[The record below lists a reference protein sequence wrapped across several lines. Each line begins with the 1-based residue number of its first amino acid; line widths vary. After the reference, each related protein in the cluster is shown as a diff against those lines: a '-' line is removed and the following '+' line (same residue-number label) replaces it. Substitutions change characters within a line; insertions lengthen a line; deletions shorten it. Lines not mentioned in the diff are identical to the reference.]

1 MSDSTKSGSLPDWVK
16 TFVPPTVVVLLA
28 GAAWAAQ
35 WGQMTQAAAA
45 DRASLA
51 AVQAQLSGL
60 TNKVDTVAATLSAV
74 TQANAQD
81 DRRLGALERSAEA
94 QSRDS
99 AILAGQLGEMR
110 GLLTGLREDQRAI
123 RALLEGQQRR
133 ASLPGYGG
141 PQ

>member
-1 MSDSTKSGSLPDWVK
+1 MSDSARGGGLPDWVK
-16 TFVPPTVVVLLA
+16 TFLPPTVVVLLA

-51 AVQAQLSGL
+51 AVQAQLAGL
-60 TNKVDTVAATLSAV
+60 ANKVDTVAAGVAATA
-74 TQANAQD
+74 QANSQD
-81 DRRLGALERSAEA
+81 ERRLGALERAAEA

-99 AILAGQLGEMR
+99 ATLAGQLGEMR

-133 ASLPGYGG
+133 ASLPSFGG